1 MKLTK
6 LIILFFCLILGSPEI
21 HAQKKLSKKE
31 RKALEAERSA
41 SRYYIEGE
49 KQLVL
54 GDLDKAYF
62 YLQKSLEY
70 DQNEPAIYYKI
81 AEVLTRANKP
91 QEALPYAKTAAEL
104 NPENKYYSLL
114 VAEIYRGLKQ
124 PLAAAEI
131 LDSLTSDGESNQQ
144 YNLDLASLY
153 LQSNELD
160 KALVV
165 LNRAEEYYGVYEPIT
180 IQKQRIYL
188 SKNDLNSAIKEG
200 EALIEAR
207 PGNPKYVLNLVEI
220 LFNNNRAQEALA
232 LVLKEIER
240 YPNQPELQMAAY
252 SLYDD
257 AGMKEEAKPFL
268 LQGFAHP
275 DLEGEAKA
283 KTFEAILAEIPTQER
298 DNLLDTLAGSMLVLH
313 PNDPYIYKAL
323 GDRAKQD
330 QDQEEAVRLY
340 KQSLSLDA
348 KNEEILEEVIL
359 GSFGPSADL
368 STVEKFTIMAVD
380 EFPRRPDFWFY
391 DGVVKSATQQDSSA
405 VVSLETALEINA
417 GQNQQLEQVARGTL
431 GSSLYNIGEIE
442 RAFENFDRALELDSN
457 DETVLNNY
465 AYFLSLEN
473 RELAKAREMSAKVV
487 ARFPDNGTFLDTY
500 AWILFQMGEYTEA
513 EKYMLRAIEAEEEPS
528 GVMLEHYGDILYHVG
543 KMSEA
548 LAYWQKAEGS
558 PEASEKLPLK
568 IQEKKY
574 HE

>member
-1 MKLTK
+1 MKITK
-6 LIILFFCLILGSPEI
+6 LIILIFCLILTGPEVL
-21 HAQKKLSKKE
+21 AQKKLSKKE

-41 SRYYIEGE
+41 SRYLIEGE

-62 YLQKSLEY
+62 YLQKSLEFEE
-70 DQNEPAIYYKI
+70 NEPAIHYKI
-81 AEVLTRANKP
+81 AEVLTRANRP
-91 QEALPYAKTAAEL
+91 QEALPYANTAVEL

-114 VAEIYRGLKQ
+114 VAEIYKGLKQ
-124 PLAAAEI
+124 PLAAAAI
-131 LDSLTSDGESNQQ
+131 LDSLTVDGESNQQ

-153 LQSNELD
+153 LQAGEMD

-165 LNRAEEYYGVYEPIT
+165 LTRAEEYYGVYEPIT
-180 IQKQRIYL
+180 RQKQRIYL
-188 SKNDLNSAIKEG
+188 SKNDLEGAIREG

-220 LFNNNRAQEALA
+220 LFNNNRSQEALA

-252 SLYDD
+252 SLYED
-257 AGMKEEAKPFL
+257 AGMKNQARPFL

-275 DLEGEAKA
+275 DLEAEGKTR
-283 KTFEAILAEIPTQER
+283 TFEAILSEIRTQER
-298 DNLLDTLAGSMLVLH
+298 DNLLDTLASSMLELH
-313 PNDPYIYKAL
+313 PNDSFVYKAL

-330 QDQEEAVRLY
+330 GNQEEAIELY
-340 KQSLSLDA
+340 KQSLSLNA
-348 KNEEILEEVIL
+348 KNEKLIEEVIL
-359 GSFGPSADL
+359 GSFGITEDL
-368 STVEKFTIMAVD
+368 GALEKFTIMGVD
-380 EFPRRPDFWFY
+380 EFPNRPDFWFY
-391 DGVVKSATQQDSSA
+391 DGVVKSAIQKDSSA
-405 VVSLETALEINA
+405 VVSLEKALEING
-417 GQNQQLEQVARGTL
+417 GQNEQLEQVARGTL
-431 GSSLYNIGEIE
+431 GSSLYNIGEKE
-442 RAFENFDRALELDSN
+442 RAFENFERAVKLDAN

-473 RELAKAREMSAKVV
+473 RDLDKAREMSAKVV

-500 AWILFQMGEYTEA
+500 AWILFQMGEYKEA

-528 GVMLEHYGDILYHVG
+528 GVMLEHYGDILFHVG
-543 KMSEA
+543 KRNEA